1 MKNRVAGTF
10 RSLRSF
16 NFRLWT
22 AGALVSN
29 VGTWMQRVA
38 QDWLVLTQLTHHDAS
53 ALGIVVSLQFAPQ
66 LLLLPWTGSA
76 ADRLNQRKLLIL
88 TQAAMGVLALIL
100 GVLTIAGVI
109 QLWHVY
115 VLAFLSGSAAALDA
129 PVRQT
134 FVAEMVGDADLSNAV
149 ALNSTSFN
157 AAQMIGPAVAGLL
170 IASVGIGW
178 AFLLNGLSFAAVLI
192 SMSFFRLTELHKSAR
207 AHPITSGFLE
217 GLRYVWKRPDLK
229 AILIMLFLIGT
240 FGLNFPIFIA
250 TMAVNVFHSDAR
262 AFGLLS
268 SIMAVGTV
276 SGALF
281 AASRQKQSLASL
293 MAGAGVFGLGC
304 TLAALAPGYWWFAAT
319 LIIIGAAALTFA
331 NGTNSIM
338 QLSTEPAMRGRVMA
352 LRVAIAFG
360 GTPIGAPIV
369 GWVANH
375 FGPRW
380 SLVIGA
386 VAGFAAA
393 LVAVLVLARRK
404 NTPRRVISPVKS
416 ASIQPNPLSIPA
428 RRVRLLAAG
437 HHRGL
442 AAVFAGAVDLLPEA
456 HKVVDSGD
464 GGDQHRKVDGGNGD
478 PPDRYDEHANLPLI
492 PAMGQNG

>member
-1 MKNRVAGTF
+1 MKDRVSGTF

-53 ALGIVVSLQFAPQ
+53 ALGIVVGLQFAPQ
-66 LLLLPWTGSA
+66 LLLLPWTGLA
-76 ADRLNQRKLLIL
+76 ADRLNQRKLLMF
-88 TQAAMGVLALIL
+88 TQATMGVLALIL

-109 QLWHVY
+109 RLWHVY
-115 VLAFLSGSAAALDA
+115 MFAFLSGSAAALDA

-134 FVAEMVGDADLSNAV
+134 FVAEMVGDADLTNAV
-149 ALNSTSFN
+149 ALNATSFN

-178 AFLLNGLSFAAVLI
+178 AFLLNGISFAAVLI
-192 SMSFFRLTELHKSAR
+192 SMSFFRLSELHTSAR
-207 AHPITSGFLE
+207 AHRTASGFLE
-217 GLRYVWKRPDLK
+217 GLRYVWKRPDLR

-240 FGLNFPIFIA
+240 FGLNFPIFIS

-268 SIMAVGTV
+268 SIMALGTV

-281 AASRQKQSLASL
+281 AASRQRQSLASL

-319 LIIIGAAALTFA
+319 LTVIGAAGLTFA

-352 LRVAIAFG
+352 LRVAVALG
-360 GTPIGAPIV
+360 GAPIGAPIV

-380 SLVIGA
+380 SLAVGA
-386 VAGFAAA
+386 AAGFTAA
-393 LVAVLVLARRK
+393 LVAVYVLARRK
-404 NTPRRVISPVKS
+404 
-416 ASIQPNPLSIPA
+416 
-428 RRVRLLAAG
+428 RLL
-437 HHRGL
+437 
-442 AAVFAGAVDLLPEA
+442 FA
-456 HKVVDSGD
+456 
-464 GGDQHRKVDGGNGD
+464 
-478 PPDRYDEHANLPLI
+478 
-492 PAMGQNG
+492 